1 MVGRNTQLIK
11 KNLINR
17 QYSLSIDYAHNC
29 VILKHNQYYGIDVN
43 SITINVTNQQLDLHD
58 DDGKLLQQYPV
69 STSKYGTG
77 NTNGSEKTPLGLH
90 RIKVKIGGAMPV
102 NEVFIGRIPH
112 GNLDECK
119 ERGVE
124 LPDDVIMSRIL
135 WLDGMEPGRNHGG
148 YVDTYQRYIYIHGT
162 NDEVSIGSP
171 SSIGCIR
178 MRNEDVVDLYRLVEV
193 GSEVLIEE

>member
-1 MVGRNTQLIK
+1 
-11 KNLINR
+11 
-17 QYSLSIDYAHNC
+17 
-29 VILKHNQYYGIDVN
+29 VN
-43 SITINVTNQQLDLHD
+43 SIKVNVAEQQLSLYDGD
-58 DDGKLLQQYPV
+58 DELLQQYSV

-77 NTNGSEKTPLGLH
+77 NQNGSEQTPLGLH
-90 RIKVKIGGAMPV
+90 RVKDKLGGAMPV
-102 NEVFIGRIPH
+102 NEVFIGRVPH

-135 WLDGMEPGRNHGG
+135 WLEGMEPGRNQGG

-162 NDEVSIGSP
+162 NHEDKIGAP

-178 MRNEDVVDLYRLVEV
+178 MRNEDIVNLYRLVEV
-193 GSEVLIEE
+193 GSEVLIEG